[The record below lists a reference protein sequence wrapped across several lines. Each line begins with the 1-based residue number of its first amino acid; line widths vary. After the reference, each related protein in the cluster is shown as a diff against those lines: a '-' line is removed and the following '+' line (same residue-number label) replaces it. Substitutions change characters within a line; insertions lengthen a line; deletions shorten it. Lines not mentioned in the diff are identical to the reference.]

1 MGVINGKIAIVT
13 GASGGIGRETA
24 KMLGEEGAKV
34 VVAARREEVLAELVQ
49 DGRASLAVPT
59 DVTDERSVTA
69 LVERTVEV
77 FGRLDLLVNCAGTGS
92 FATVLDSDPQE
103 WERILAVNL
112 TGTYLCCRAVLRPM
126 LRQQSG
132 HIVNVLSIAAT
143 VPFPGASAYCAS
155 KFGALGLT
163 KVLAAEVRASGV
175 RVTALLPGAV
185 DTPFWNGID
194 HPPDRTKMVPPR
206 RVAEAVLFA
215 VSQPEGATVDEIVL
229 MPPLGVL

>member
-1 MGVINGKIAIVT
+1 MGVINAKIAIIT

-24 KMLGEEGAKV
+24 RMLCEEGAKV
-34 VVAARREEVLAELVQ
+34 VVAARREAVLSELVR
-49 DGRASLAVPT
+49 DGSASLAVPT

-92 FATVLDSDPQE
+92 FAPVSDSYPSE

-112 TGTYLCCRAVLRPM
+112 TGTYLCCRAALRPM
-126 LRQQSG
+126 LRQRSG

-163 KVLAAEVRASGV
+163 KVLAAEVRASGI

-185 DTPFWNGID
+185 DTPFWDEVD
-194 HPPDRTKMVPPR
+194 HPPDRTKMVPSR
-206 RVAEAVLFA
+206 RVAEAILFA
-215 VSQPEGATVDEIVL
+215 VSQPEGATIDEIVL
-229 MPPLGVL
+229 MPPLGIL